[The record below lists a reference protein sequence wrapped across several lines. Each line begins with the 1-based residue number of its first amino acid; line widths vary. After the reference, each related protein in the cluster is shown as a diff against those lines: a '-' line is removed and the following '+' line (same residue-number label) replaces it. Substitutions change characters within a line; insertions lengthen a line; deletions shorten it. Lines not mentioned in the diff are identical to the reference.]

1 MAFIGPFSRRSA
13 HRNEYPDFLMELPM
27 QLGEGFA
34 AAIWVGL
41 SSLALVTMISPLVV
55 WYVQ

>member
-1 MAFIGPFSRRSA
+1 
-13 HRNEYPDFLMELPM
+13 M
-27 QLGEGFA
+27 QLREGFA
-34 AAIWVGL
+34 AAIWVGF